1 MPVKK
6 TAGYS
11 IDMTNGPLLRKM
23 LLFAMPLALSSI
35 LQLLFNAA
43 DLVVVSRFAGDN
55 AMAAVGANSSIINL
69 LVNMFLGLSVGANV
83 QAARER
89 GAGLDHELK
98 RTVHTAMLV
107 SFISGVALIF
117 VGWVAA
123 EKLLV
128 IMDAPE
134 KILPQAALYLR
145 IYFLGM
151 PASMVYNFGAALLR
165 SVGDTRRPLIY
176 LTIAGVVNVCLNL
189 VLVIVFHL
197 DVAGVGIATVASQV
211 VSAVLVV
218 RCMMHSEGDIH
229 LNLKELRIHGD
240 KMKNMLRVGL
250 PAGLQGTL
258 FSLSNVVIQSS
269 VNSFGE
275 IVVAGNAAA
284 LNIEGFI
291 YCLEGAMQQ
300 ATMSFTS
307 QNLGAGK
314 RERLPRILIVAFSC
328 TAVISVAVAV
338 FGMLCGA
345 PLLGIYSQTPE
356 VIAAG
361 MTRLNLMTKVYF
373 LVGSMDLMVGSLRG
387 LGQSVIPMIISLVG
401 VCGFR
406 LVWIA
411 TVFQIPEYHTIT
423 TVYLSYPITWALT
436 ALVQLACW
444 FVVMKKIRK
453 QYEAKEQTL

>member
-1 MPVKK
+1 MSAK
-6 TAGYS
+6 TNGRYS
-11 IDMTNGPLLRKM
+11 IDMCNGPLLKKM
-23 LLFAMPLALSSI
+23 LLFSIPLALSSI

-69 LVNMFLGLSVGANV
+69 LVTLFLGLSVGANV

-89 GAGLDHELK
+89 GAGLKEELS
-98 RTVHTAMLV
+98 RTVHTAMTLSLV
-107 SFISGVALIF
+107 GGILLIF
-117 VGWVAA
+117 VGVFGA
-123 EKLLV
+123 KR
-128 IMDAPE
+128 
-134 KILPQAALYLR
+134 ILDQAVLYLR

-151 PASMVYNFGAALLR
+151 PANMVYNFGAALLR
-165 SVGDTRRPLIY
+165 SVGDTRRPLVY

-189 VLVIVFHL
+189 VLVIVFHM
-197 DVAGVGIATVASQV
+197 DVAGVGIATVSSQV

-218 RCMMHSEGDIH
+218 RCMMKEDGDVH
-229 LNLKELRIHGD
+229 LNLRQLRIHKD
-240 KMKNMLRVGL
+240 KMKNILRVGL

-284 LNIEGFI
+284 LNVEGFLYCIEGS
-291 YCLEGAMQQ
+291 LQQ

-314 RERLPRILIVAFSC
+314 RERLPRILATAAGCMAAASVLIIVVCSLFGE
-328 TAVISVAVAV
+328 SV
-338 FGMLCGA
+338 LS
-345 PLLGIYSQTPE
+345 IYSQTPE
-356 VIAAG
+356 VLEIANLRLGFMSKMYGLAG
-361 MTRLNLMTKVYF
+361 MMDI
-373 LVGSMDLMVGSLRG
+373 LVGALRG
-387 LGQSVIPMIISLVG
+387 MGQSVIPMIISLVG

-411 TVFQIPEYHTIT
+411 TVFRIPEYHHILTIYTAYPVTWTIT
-423 TVYLSYPITWALT
+423 ALT
-436 ALVQLACW
+436 QFTCW
-444 FVVMKKIRK
+444 IILMKRLNKT
-453 QYEAKEQTL
+453 YEKKE